1 MDLDELHWFV
11 VLAETEHVTDA
22 AAELGISQPTLSRA
36 LSRLETRIGAPLFD
50 RVNRRLQL
58 NTYGAIL
65 LEHARRSI
73 AEITSAAERIAALRD
88 PDTGTV
94 RLAFLHSQAGG
105 FVPDLLRRFRSE
117 APQVQ
122 FELFQGATVDILDR
136 LDGGHVDLAIT
147 SPRPVGYPWRVLY
160 GERLCLAVP
169 REHRFAGRSRLRLA
183 DTGDEPFVALQPG
196 FGLRQ
201 LTDELCAAA
210 GIAPT
215 IVFEAMEIP
224 TVEGLVAAGFGVA
237 VVPVPHPDRADTGAA
252 YIPLS
257 EPTAKRQLGLT
268 WRPDRELPPA
278 AARLVEFVMH
288 NLHELAQLH
297 TLDTSLRHS

>member
-11 VLAETEHVTDA
+11 VLADTEHVTDA

-36 LSRLETRIGAPLFD
+36 LSRLEARVGAPLFD

-58 NTYGAIL
+58 NSYGAIL

-73 AEITSAAERIAALRD
+73 DEIASATERIAALRD

-105 FVPDLLRRFRSE
+105 FVPDLLRRFRAE

-136 LDGGHVDLAIT
+136 IARGHMDLAIT
-147 SPRPVGYPWRVLY
+147 SPRPAGYPWRVLY
-160 GERLCLAVP
+160 VERLCLAVP
-169 REHRFAGRSRLRLA
+169 RDHRFAHRSRLRLA
-183 DTGDEPFVALQPG
+183 DAGDEPFVGLRSG

-201 LTDELCAAA
+201 LTDELCVEA
-210 GIAPT
+210 GINPAV
-215 IVFEAMEIP
+215 VFEAMEIP

-237 VVPVPHPDRADTGAA
+237 VVPVPHADRADTGVT

-268 WRPDRELPPA
+268 WHPDRELPPA
-278 AARLVEFVMH
+278 AARLADFIMQ
-288 NLHELAQLH
+288 NLHDL
-297 TLDTSLRHS
+297 T